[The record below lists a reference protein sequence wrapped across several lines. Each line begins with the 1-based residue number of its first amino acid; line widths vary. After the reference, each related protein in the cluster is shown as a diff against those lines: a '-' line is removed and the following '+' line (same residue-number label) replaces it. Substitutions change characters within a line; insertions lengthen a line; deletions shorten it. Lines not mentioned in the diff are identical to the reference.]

1 MLHAGTESKDGGRK
15 TVISLG
21 GALPSLSCL
30 SLHPLITPSVSISV
44 PSSVSIPAS
53 LHFFSSLH
61 FYTLFS
67 STCFVYLLALIP
79 PFALWMFPVFLH
91 SGGEEEEDMKK
102 KKIHNLIHS
111 VALVLLFV
119 QLLSVRVHSAALV
132 AARLTSAGPDCASVS
147 SPRVPAHRQARS

>member
-1 MLHAGTESKDGGRK
+1 MHAGTESKDGGRK

-91 SGGEEEEDMKK
+91 SGGEEEGDMKK
-102 KKIHNLIHS
+102 KNTQS
-111 VALVLLFV
+111 DTFSCSGA
-119 QLLSVRVHSAALV
+119 SVRPVTLSEGSFCRIGGSQV
-132 AARLTSAGPDCASVS
+132 NISRARLCVGQQSKS
-147 SPRVPAHRQARS
+147 SSS